1 MPALSLMSMK
11 HIESKGFLWAEC
23 YWTWFERGEN
33 LYAGTYCRNYW
44 NSIDIAG
51 ELSCLKKGY
60 KDLSCNIKCDCCKTC
75 PDRVGG
81 SFFFQTFFFSPSFG
95 RWWGRGNQPW
105 QISHIKLY
113 DEVLTNRNIS
123 DVCVYTARPVKHF
136 RSLVLK
142 ICSDIDGLYTNKE
155 CNECTL
161 TCSPK
166 PLWVARYQ
174 NQNPKS
180 PFGSLTYVL
189 GAFSLHSIDWITKW
203 IADARL
209 SFPHWLW
216 QWLHPRGNRCVLMEN
231 TTYFNWVA

>member
-1 MPALSLMSMK
+1 MQVLTAEIIETPLTLLGNFPVWKRDTRICPATLNATVVRLVL
-11 HIESKGFLWAEC
+11 IELVVHFSFKL
-23 YWTWFERGEN
+23 
-33 LYAGTYCRNYW
+33 
-44 NSIDIAG
+44 
-51 ELSCLKKGY
+51 
-60 KDLSCNIKCDCCKTC
+60 
-75 PDRVGG
+75 
-81 SFFFQTFFFSPSFG
+81 FFFPLLLG
-95 RWWGRGNQPW
+95 GGGGRGNKPW
-105 QISHIKLY
+105 QISHVKLY

-166 PLWVARYQ
+166 PLWVGRYQ

-216 QWLHPRGNRCVLMEN
+216 QWLHPRGNRCVLMES